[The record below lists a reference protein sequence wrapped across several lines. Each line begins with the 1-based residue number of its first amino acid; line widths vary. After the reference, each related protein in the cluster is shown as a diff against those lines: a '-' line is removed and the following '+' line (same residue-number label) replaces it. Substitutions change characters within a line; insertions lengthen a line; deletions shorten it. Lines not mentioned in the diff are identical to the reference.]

1 MNYAT
6 YPPRPRESF
15 YKVFSI
21 IYIQPILTDAPRMA
35 EFCNMGGM
43 LHNAEFRL
51 SQRRNDCL
59 LHVGLYVNIIPT
71 GVATPHQTGIV
82 FLVFGV
88 FLIFGGLF
96 AESTIDTSVVSASEE
111 EVKNAKTTP
120 LSRALVVVVG
130 LLMAIEGI
138 FKLVR

>member
-1 MNYAT
+1 MI
-6 YPPRPRESF
+6 SM
-15 YKVFSI
+15 
-21 IYIQPILTDAPRMA
+21 QLTPD
-35 EFCNMGGM
+35 
-43 LHNAEFRL
+43 
-51 SQRRNDCL
+51 
-59 LHVGLYVNIIPT
+59 
-71 GVATPHQTGIV
+71 QTGIV

-96 AESTIDTSVVSASEE
+96 AESIIDTSVVSASEE

>member
-1 MNYAT
+1 MI
-6 YPPRPRESF
+6 SM
-15 YKVFSI
+15 
-21 IYIQPILTDAPRMA
+21 QL
-35 EFCNMGGM
+35 
-43 LHNAEFRL
+43 
-51 SQRRNDCL
+51 
-59 LHVGLYVNIIPT
+59 
-71 GVATPHQTGIV
+71 TPHQTGIV

-96 AESTIDTSVVSASEE
+96 AESIIDTSVVSASEE

-138 FKLVR
+138 